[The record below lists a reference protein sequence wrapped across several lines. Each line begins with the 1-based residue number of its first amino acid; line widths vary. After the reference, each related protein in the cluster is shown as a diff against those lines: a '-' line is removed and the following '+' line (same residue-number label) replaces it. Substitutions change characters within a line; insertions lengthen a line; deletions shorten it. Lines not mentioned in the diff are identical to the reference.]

1 MRHLVAP
8 LNQVVTQKHLLPE
21 LARRAEAAGSIVLA
35 TILIT
40 TVSLVNAVTLMTN
53 QSSGNVKPAL
63 SEKAG
68 GTPVTPMP
76 PAFASGLL
84 PQCELVPPELDVTLE
99 ILLER
104 PPMIPLL
111 DFQQMLRAR
120 NSALR
125 LKENYSL
132 LKNLDPLLQMI
143 VQVPAETDAHVVQ
156 T

>member
-35 TILIT
+35 KISIIT
-40 TVSLVNAVTLMTN
+40 VLLVNAVTPMTN
-53 QSSGNVKPAL
+53 QSSGDVKPAL

-68 GTPVTPMP
+68 GTPATHMP
-76 PAFASGLL
+76 PALASGQL

-111 DFQQMLRAR
+111 DFQQMLRVR
-120 NSALR
+120 NSVLM

-132 LKNLDPLLQMI
+132 LKNLDPLL
-143 VQVPAETDAHVVQ
+143 
-156 T
+156 

>member
-21 LARRAEAAGSIVLA
+21 QALHVEAAGSIVLVR
-35 TILIT
+35 TLIT
-40 TVSLVNAVTLMTN
+40 TVSLVNAASLMTN
-53 QSSGNVKPAL
+53 QSSGDVKPAL

-68 GTPVTPMP
+68 GTPVTHIP
-76 PAFASGLL
+76 PVIANGQLPKFDLLLLGL
-84 PQCELVPPELDVTLE
+84 DATLE

-104 PPMIPLL
+104 LLMILLL

-120 NSALR
+120 NSVLM

-132 LKNLDPLLQMI
+132 LKNLD
-143 VQVPAETDAHVVQ
+143 HCCR
-156 T
+156 

>member
-1 MRHLVAP
+1 MRHPVAS
-8 LNQVVTQKHLLPE
+8 LNQDVTLQHPLPDQA
-21 LARRAEAAGSIVLA
+21 LFVGAAGSIVLA
-35 TILIT
+35 KTLII
-40 TVSLVNAVTLMTN
+40 TVSLVSAVSLMTN

-76 PAFASGLL
+76 PAFASGQLL
-84 PQCELVPPELDVTLE
+84 QCELVPPELDVTLE

-120 NSALR
+120 NSVLM

-132 LKNLDPLLQMI
+132 
-143 VQVPAETDAHVVQ
+143 
-156 T
+156 